1 MLPSNRDRIAVRI
14 ENGTADG
21 RQHGLLRTVF
31 PKTVF
36 PKTINADSERR
47 GRNGSMVTEE
57 LRGLLR
63 ATIATVLS
71 PPLRPCPQ
79 FCEMTGSRSEDGFH
93 SVPPQCSSI
102 VFFKTERQYWSPHL
116 TAFRQ
121 RNWQYFRPWLT
132 SDGDVRPVLPTQY
145 VG

>member
-1 MLPSNRDRIAVRI
+1 MLPSNRDRIVVRI

-31 PKTVF
+31 PKTMF

-63 ATIATVLS
+63 VTIATVLP

-93 SVPPQCSSI
+93 SVPLQCSSI

-121 RNWQYFRPWLT
+121 RNWRYFRPWLT

>member
-36 PKTINADSERR
+36 PKTMFPKTINADSERR
-47 GRNGSMVTEE
+47 ARNGSMVTEE

-63 ATIATVLS
+63 VTIATVLP

-93 SVPPQCSSI
+93 SVPP
-102 VFFKTERQYWSPHL
+102 
-116 TAFRQ
+116 
-121 RNWQYFRPWLT
+121 
-132 SDGDVRPVLPTQY
+132 
-145 VG
+145 